1 MSQGGPGFPTPGP
14 GMISHATPDGS
25 PEVFTIDSIALEW
38 QKLASMD
45 RQSLDFL
52 PLLSTL
58 TAGGNQSPTTKLR
71 GENAR
76 IALSALDEVGCLST
90 VAE

>member
-1 MSQGGPGFPTPGP
+1 MTSR
-14 GMISHATPDGS
+14 ATPNEP
-25 PEVFTIDSIALEW
+25 PEVFTIDPVASEW

-76 IALSALDEVGCLST
+76 IVLSVLDEVGRLST

>member
-1 MSQGGPGFPTPGP
+1 MSQGGPESATPGP
-14 GMISHATPDGS
+14 VMTSRATPNGP
-25 PEVFTIDSIALEW
+25 PEALTIDLIASEW
-38 QKLASMD
+38 QRLASMD

-58 TAGGNQSPTTKLR
+58 TVGGNQSPTTKLR

-76 IALSALDEVGCLST
+76 IVLSALDEVGHLFT
-90 VAE
+90 MAE